1 MPKPEN
7 PEGPATIKVG
17 DIPSDV
23 RRKMWLLKR
32 INAILGGPTE
42 YKKMVI
48 EEGASVTIVGRLV
61 IIENVRDET
70 AAAQIYNE
78 LMRVLGLFSV

>member
-7 PEGPATIKVG
+7 PEGPMTIKVG

-48 EEGASVTIVGRLV
+48 EALRYWVDSP
-61 IIENVRDET
+61 ENAAKLRMAEELLKQSGQGEAT
-70 AAAQIYNE
+70 APQ
-78 LMRVLGLFSV
+78 G

>member
-1 MPKPEN
+1 MPKSEN
-7 PEGPATIKVG
+7 PEGPASIKVDNIPP
-17 DIPSDV
+17 DI

-48 EEGASVTIVGRLV
+48 EALRYWVDSPANKISFDMAEELLKQTGQGEG
-61 IIENVRDET
+61 E
-70 AAAQIYNE
+70 
-78 LMRVLGLFSV
+78 

>member
-1 MPKPEN
+1 VPKSEN
-7 PEGPATIKVG
+7 PEGPVTIKI
-17 DIPSDV
+17 DNIPSDV

-48 EEGASVTIVGRLV
+48 EALRYWVDSPENRKKLDMAEELLRQSGQGEGEKV
-61 IIENVRDET
+61 
-70 AAAQIYNE
+70 
-78 LMRVLGLFSV
+78 